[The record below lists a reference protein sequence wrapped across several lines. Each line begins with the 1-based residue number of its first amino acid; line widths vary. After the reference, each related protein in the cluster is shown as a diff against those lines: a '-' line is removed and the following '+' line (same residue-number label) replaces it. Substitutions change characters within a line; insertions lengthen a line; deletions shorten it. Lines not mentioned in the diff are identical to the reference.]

1 MTNFGENWPRPRW
14 HCRSRKSNAL
24 RDEAVRRSKD
34 WEDKF
39 ASLTQESEEKLANVQ
54 RKSEAALAQAKREVQ
69 ETTYALVAN
78 ALSRDDQLAKRLADV
93 AGGVAGALG
102 STASFSSES
111 RADALD
117 SAVVTIEDIGVR
129 TRDMVIK
136 AAKVLARLFLSMF
149 PEDEVPATLGELV
162 EFFSGE
168 PDPLEDYSRAQT
180 IAGSEA
186 AFILALAHGVNK
198 GVLEKAAEGT
208 PKQPDGRD
216 ADLLPYAELANKL
229 ATTLS
234 TLLEKMNS
242 ERAATP
248 PEQAPAGASDKKRE
262 DARNAPNTANRV
274 PNQPVLASDASG
286 PNSKKTSREL
296 KYLRERLKD
305 SEARAKDLEKR
316 LRGILA
322 DTAVLKAKAK
332 AAVDR
337 EELILDELRKA
348 SSQLEYLRLDPRA
361 EAEMVKNRLN
371 ALGTS
376 DRASI
381 WSDRARGHAL
391 MLLQVRVE
399 HVKMFFQSCKQA
411 LVLVHNAFWP
421 LRQTPEGLGALMQ
434 EFRSGTALKELV
446 RRQLVRGAKLA
457 LGFVRVKYP
466 QLALD
471 RIHELPVQTGERPY
485 FKCFL
490 TP

>member
-1 MTNFGENWPRPRW
+1 M
-14 HCRSRKSNAL
+14 
-24 RDEAVRRSKD
+24 
-34 WEDKF
+34 
-39 ASLTQESEEKLANVQ
+39 
-54 RKSEAALAQAKREVQ
+54 
-69 ETTYALVAN
+69 
-78 ALSRDDQLAKRLADV
+78 
-93 AGGVAGALG
+93 
-102 STASFSSES
+102 
-111 RADALD
+111 
-117 SAVVTIEDIGVR
+117 
-129 TRDMVIK
+129 
-136 AAKVLARLFLSMF
+136 
-149 PEDEVPATLGELV
+149 
-162 EFFSGE
+162 
-168 PDPLEDYSRAQT
+168 
-180 IAGSEA
+180 
-186 AFILALAHGVNK
+186 
-198 GVLEKAAEGT
+198 
-208 PKQPDGRD
+208 
-216 ADLLPYAELANKL
+216 
-229 ATTLS
+229 
-234 TLLEKMNS
+234 
-242 ERAATP
+242 
-248 PEQAPAGASDKKRE
+248 
-262 DARNAPNTANRV
+262 